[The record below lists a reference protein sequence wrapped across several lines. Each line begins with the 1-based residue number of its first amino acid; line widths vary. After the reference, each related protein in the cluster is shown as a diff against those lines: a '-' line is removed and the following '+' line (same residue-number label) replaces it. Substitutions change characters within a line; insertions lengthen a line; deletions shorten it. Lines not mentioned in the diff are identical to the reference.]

1 MRDLLLTL
9 AAFALAQWGF
19 ALLALSQERH
29 VERVFGHHARPAC
42 RPRVQR
48 ATGFTAIGLGL
59 PVCMVAEGASF
70 GSLLWAVLISA
81 AAMSIALTLTWRPRW
96 LRAWPFRCFPQRVST
111 P

>member
-9 AAFALAQWGF
+9 AAFALALWGF

-29 VERVFGHHARPAC
+29 VEHVFGRHARPAP
-42 RPRVQR
+42 RLRVQR

-59 PVCMVAEGASF
+59 PACVAAEGAAF
-70 GSLLWAVLISA
+70 GSLLWVVLVCA
-81 AAMSIALTLTWRPRW
+81 AAMAVALTLTWRPHW
-96 LRAWPFRCFPQRVST
+96 LRAWFFRCFAPR